1 VTISVGVVGAGPAGL
16 TLAAALAQE
25 GGFEVSVFDRAD
37 DHFSVETYNPDRS
50 YTIDITGHGLR
61 AARHIDITDRF
72 DAELIHFKGLKI
84 APHPWLRRLGAGY
97 AEERYHGRGWTGS
110 RGDICRCLQAH
121 LRERHA
127 NSVTL
132 QFGAEAT
139 LVDAGQPQLR
149 IASRSDEP
157 GELRRFDLV
166 VGCDGGGSGVRRA
179 IADHSSGFSVEGADL
194 GNHSL
199 MLHLDQ
205 HLDELDPQY
214 LYVLAVQ
221 PVMAVAGAINGPAG
235 PADPRWFCQI
245 GFSGP
250 LRFGSSEDARRFLD
264 RAHPLLRHFASH
276 AMVDD
281 FSRRKCL
288 PTGKTK
294 RCSSLVD
301 GRVALLG
308 DAGAPVPPIGQ
319 GVNAAMEGATVLARC
334 LHDHRD
340 ALDAG
345 LSAYASTW
353 GRETDALRRIA
364 MTVDLSQAMTPFR
377 VLLASFAGYSAL
389 TLAKR
394 EDLSYAEAWER
405 FCRGEDRVRRT
416 PLGWFLPP
424 RSTAVDLGPDRGHP
438 AGE

>member
-1 VTISVGVVGAGPAGL
+1 L
-16 TLAAALAQE
+16 TLAAALAQA

-97 AEERYHGRGWTGS
+97 AEEPYRGRGWTGS

-149 IASRSDEP
+149 IASQSDGP

-179 IADHSSGFSVEGADL
+179 IADHASGFAVEGADL

-235 PADPRWFCQI
+235 PADPRW
-245 GFSGP
+245 
-250 LRFGSSEDARRFLD
+250 
-264 RAHPLLRHFASH
+264 FASH

-364 MTVDLSQAMTPFR
+364 MTVDLSQVMTPFR